1 LPEQTAGISEF
12 NSKNFI
18 KIEQE
23 INSGQFIIFEKLVL
37 AKINDPTEI
46 SWNVKNKYKI
56 QSISF
61 LSDKRQI
68 EDSSK

>member
-1 LPEQTAGISEF
+1 MPEQTAGISEF

-37 AKINDPTEI
+37 TKINDTTEI

>member
-1 LPEQTAGISEF
+1 MPEQTAGISEF

-37 AKINDPTEI
+37 TKINDTTEI

-56 QSISF
+56 QSISV

>member
-37 AKINDPTEI
+37 AKINDTTEI

>member
-12 NSKNFI
+12 NSKNLI

-37 AKINDPTEI
+37 AKINDTTKI

>member
-1 LPEQTAGISEF
+1 LPEHTAGISEF

-37 AKINDPTEI
+37 AKINDTTV
-46 SWNVKNKYKI
+46 VKLMGLSENLSGLNKAVK
-56 QSISF
+56 F
-61 LSDKRQI
+61 LSI
-68 EDSSK
+68 LINTL

>member
-1 LPEQTAGISEF
+1 MPEQTAGISEF

-37 AKINDPTEI
+37 AKINDTTEI